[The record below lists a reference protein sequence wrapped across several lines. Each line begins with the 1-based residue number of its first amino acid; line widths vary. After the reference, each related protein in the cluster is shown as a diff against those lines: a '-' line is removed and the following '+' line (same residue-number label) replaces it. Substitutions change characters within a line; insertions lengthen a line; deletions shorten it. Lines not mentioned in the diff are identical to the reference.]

1 VSFADLGF
9 AKVDLDRDARQ
20 GAPEAVLAEGKTP
33 AEIEAIVRA
42 LRDGGASSVL
52 VTRADEAA
60 RAAVRRVDPDALEH
74 ARARCAWI
82 PVAPP
87 APAGRVAIVSAGT
100 SDAPAVHEARIRA
113 ELCGTNVELFEDC
126 GVAGL
131 DRILSVA
138 PELQAAD
145 CVIVVAG
152 MDAALASVVGGLVRA
167 PVIAVPTSTGYGAS
181 LEGVT
186 ALLAMLSS
194 CAAGVAC
201 VNIDDG
207 FGAGTIAA
215 RIARRSVGAS

>member
-1 VSFADLGF
+1 MSFADLGF
-9 AKVDLDRDARQ
+9 AKVDLERDARQ

-33 AEIEAIVRA
+33 DEIEAIVRA

-52 VTRADEAA
+52 VTRADAEA
-60 RAAVRRVDPDALEH
+60 RAAVRRVDPGALEH
-74 ARARCAWI
+74 ERARCAWI
-82 PVAPP
+82 PVALL

-113 ELCGTNVELFEDC
+113 ELCGTNVDVHEDC

-131 DRILSVA
+131 DRLLSVTPA
-138 PELQAAD
+138 LREAD

-152 MDAALASVVGGLVRA
+152 MDAALASVVGGLVSS

-186 ALLAMLSS
+186 ALLAMHAS
-194 CAAGVAC
+194 CASGVT
-201 VNIDDG
+201 VVGIDNG
-207 FGAGTIAA
+207 FGAACAVLRVLRLRGC
-215 RIARRSVGAS
+215 